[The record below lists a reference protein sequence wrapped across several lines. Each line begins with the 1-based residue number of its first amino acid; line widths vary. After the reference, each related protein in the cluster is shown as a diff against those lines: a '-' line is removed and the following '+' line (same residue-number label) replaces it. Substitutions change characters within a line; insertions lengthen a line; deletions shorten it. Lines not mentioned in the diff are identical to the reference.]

1 MSSVISQ
8 IVTCAGTKRPF
19 ETNLGPEGGFNKRM
33 RLLTVAQRF
42 TVALNEIRVSGK
54 RGRSVTETVSSK
66 KYRCDPE
73 QAAAELPVIDETIML
88 VVKEVPKKR
97 RSAPVIGLSP
107 EYWSQYMCGPDP
119 RIWAAEDIQRAWR
132 RTRQRRLLNSV
143 EYLNFDGLKLT

>member
-1 MSSVISQ
+1 
-8 IVTCAGTKRPF
+8 
-19 ETNLGPEGGFNKRM
+19 M

-54 RGRSVTETVSSK
+54 RGRSVTEPAVPK
-66 KYRCDPE
+66 KARCNPE
-73 QAAAELPVIDETIML
+73 QAASDETITL

-97 RSAPVIGLSP
+97 RSVPEIGLSP

-132 RTRQRRLLNSV
+132 RMRQRRLLNSV